1 MRARLARF
9 GFLILDAT
17 TRTWGAFWGT
27 LAVWTLYWLWN
38 ADAPTG
44 DRFDPF
50 PFIFLTLLITMA
62 SYLQNIVLMTDQ
74 RITNARLDR
83 VREKQE
89 AQDRHMLH
97 LMETVAAAA
106 AVLVQQAEAQRE
118 RDFAAAERQKLAL
131 KALGV
136 SDGQ

>member
-1 MRARLARF
+1 MRARLARV
-9 GFLILDAT
+9 GFVILDAT

-27 LAVWTLYWLWN
+27 LVIWVLYWLWN
-38 ADAPTG
+38 ADAPAV

-74 RITNARLDR
+74 RITNARLDC
-83 VREKQE
+83 VRAKQE

-97 LMETVAAAA
+97 LMEAVAAAA
-106 AVLVQQAEAQRE
+106 TVLVQQAEGE
-118 RDFAAAERQKLAL
+118 RKRSEAILAALRASEPT
-131 KALGV
+131 
-136 SDGQ
+136 S